1 MRNSLFTTFLLMS
14 SALMAETPKPEPFED
29 ALREAVKQYRAGK
42 IEEARA
48 AMDKAKGVLDQQQ
61 ATLIKSTLP
70 DAPDGWKAESIKTE
84 DVPALMGGGRVMK
97 RSYLQKDG
105 AKEMLLE
112 VIYDSPTVKLIIG
125 LVANDVV
132 AESQG
137 FKVKRVGGDRAL
149 IKQNGESIEV
159 NLPLDE
165 RILVKITGN
174 HGATEEDAL
183 KLIRDLDRK
192 VLKEAK

>member
-1 MRNSLFTTFLLMS
+1 MRSRLFTAFFLMS
-14 SALMAETPKPEPFED
+14 AALMAETPKPEPFED

-42 IEEARA
+42 IEEARV

-70 DAPDGWKAESIKTE
+70 DAPEGWKAESIKTE
-84 DVPALMGGGRVMK
+84 EVPALMGGGRVMK

-105 AKEMLLE
+105 SKEMLLE

-132 AESQG
+132 AEAQG
-137 FKVKRVGGDRAL
+137 FKVRRVGGDRAL

-174 HGATEEDAL
+174 HGASEEDAL

>member
-1 MRNSLFTTFLLMS
+1 MSAVLMS
-14 SALMAETPKPEPFED
+14 ETPKSEPFED

-48 AMDKAKGVLDQQQ
+48 AMDKAKGVLDKQQ

-70 DAPDGWKAESIKTE
+70 DAPEGWKAESIKSE
-84 DVPALMGGGRVMK
+84 ELPALMGGGRVMK

-132 AESQG
+132 AEAQG
-137 FKVKRVGGDRAL
+137 FKVRRVGGDRAL
-149 IKQNGESIEV
+149 VKQNGESIEV

>member
-1 MRNSLFTTFLLMS
+1 MTSRILTAFFLMS
-14 SALMAETPKPEPFED
+14 AALMAETPKPEPFED

-42 IEEARA
+42 IDEARA

-61 ATLIKSTLP
+61 ATLIKSSLP
-70 DAPDGWKAESIKTE
+70 DAPEGWKAESIKTE
-84 DVPALMGGGRVMK
+84 EVPSLMGGGRVMK

-132 AESQG
+132 AEAQG
-137 FKVKRVGGDRAL
+137 FKVRRVGGDRAL
-149 IKQNGESIEV
+149 IKQNGEAIEV

-165 RILVKITGN
+165 RILVKITGS

-192 VLKEAK
+192 VLKDAK

>member
-1 MRNSLFTTFLLMS
+1 MRPRLFTAFFLMS
-14 SALMAETPKPEPFED
+14 AALMAETPKPEPFED

-70 DAPDGWKAESIKTE
+70 DAPEGWKAESIKTE

-125 LVANDVV
+125 LVANDTV

-137 FKVKRVGGDRAL
+137 FKVKRVSGDRAL

-174 HGATEEDAL
+174 HGASEEDAL

>member
-1 MRNSLFTTFLLMS
+1 MS
-14 SALMAETPKPEPFED
+14 AALMAETPKPEPFED

-61 ATLIKSTLP
+61 ASTIKSTLP
-70 DAPDGWKAESIKTE
+70 DAPDGWKAESIKSE
-84 DVPALMGGGRVMK
+84 ELPALLGGGKVLK

-105 AKEMLLE
+105 AKELLLE
-112 VIYDSPTVKLIIG
+112 VSYDSPTVKLIIG
-125 LVANDVV
+125 LVANDAI
-132 AESQG
+132 AEAQG
-137 FKVKRVGGDRAL
+137 FKVRRVGGDRAL
-149 IKQNGESIEV
+149 IKQNGDSVEV

-165 RILVKITGN
+165 RILVKITGS
-174 HGATEEDAL
+174 HGATDEDAL